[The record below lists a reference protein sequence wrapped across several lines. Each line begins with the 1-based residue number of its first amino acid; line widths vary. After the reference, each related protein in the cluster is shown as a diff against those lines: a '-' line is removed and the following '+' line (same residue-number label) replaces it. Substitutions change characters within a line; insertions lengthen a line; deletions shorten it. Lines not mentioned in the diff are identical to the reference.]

1 MASEFGPQNGQPG
14 IGIALGGGMARGFA
28 HIGVL
33 KTLNKH
39 GIYPSLVVGTSIG
52 SVVGAC
58 YLAGK
63 LDELE
68 EWALSLNRFK
78 ILSYLDIRV
87 RSAGLVGGARL
98 KALLG
103 EHFEGMH
110 FSDLPHPFISVAADL
125 GTGHEVW
132 LRRGEIQPAIIASFA
147 LPGVFP
153 PVEMDERFLV
163 DGALVN
169 PCPVSP
175 CQALG
180 ARMTIA
186 VDLNADLI
194 GQAIKPGNSFQT
206 VAGFDMFNKED
217 VPEETQKPFLAS
229 SITRRLF
236 RREEKSPS
244 LFGVMVS
251 ALGILQDRL
260 TRSRLAGEPPDIHLK
275 PHIGH
280 IGLLEFE
287 KAEELIKHG
296 EECAEKMMPEIKAA
310 AQVLLRAGVSQSMFV
325 DDYDEIS
332 EQPDSVGV
340 DSENT

>member
-1 MASEFGPQNGQPG
+1 MASEFGLQNGQPG

-68 EWALSLNRFK
+68 AWALSLNRFK
-78 ILSYLDIRV
+78 ILSYLDFRV

-103 EHFEGMH
+103 EHFEGMR

-132 LRRGEIQPAIIASFA
+132 LRRGELQPAIIASFS

-175 CQALG
+175 CQAMG

-206 VAGFDMFNKED
+206 ITGFDMFNNDD
-217 VPEETQKPFLAS
+217 VPEEAQKPFLAS
-229 SITRRLF
+229 SISRRLF

-260 TRSRLAGEPPDIHLK
+260 TRSRLAGEPPDIHLR

-287 KAEELIKHG
+287 KAEELIRLG
-296 EECAEKMMPEIKAA
+296 AECAEKMVPEIKAA
-310 AQVLLRAGVSQSMFV
+310 AQVLLHTGVSQSMLI

-332 EQPDSVGV
+332 EQPDSVSS
-340 DSENT
+340 D